1 MAGSAPNKVRATLP
15 AQGEFRLNHRR
26 ESAPYAGVPRHAD
39 PALPER
45 RRSQILEAARE
56 CFRERGFRLSTIEE
70 ICAEAR
76 ISPGALYRY
85 FDSKADIIAAIA
97 LDARAEAESML
108 DRVNG
113 SEGLIEGLAELARVF
128 FETFDGDGD
137 AALLADVW
145 AEAAR
150 DPLLA
155 KALLARDQI
164 AVGRLAGAIER
175 AHRDGSIYPA
185 LPTAEAAE
193 ALIAGLEGMALRR
206 ALRRESEIS
215 VAVRRYRTL
224 ALHILKPKR

>member
-1 MAGSAPNKVRATLP
+1 MA
-15 AQGEFRLNHRR
+15 
-26 ESAPYAGVPRHAD
+26 RHAD

-45 RRSQILEAARE
+45 RRGQILDAARE
-56 CFRERGFRLSTIEE
+56 CFRERGFRLTTIEE

-97 LDARAEAESML
+97 LDARAEAEAML
-108 DRVNG
+108 ERVNG
-113 SEGLIEGLAELARVF
+113 SEGLIEGLAELARAF
-128 FETFDGDGD
+128 FETFDGDGE
-137 AALLADVW
+137 AALLADIW
-145 AEAAR
+145 AEASR

-155 KALLARDQI
+155 KALQQRDQI

-175 AHRDGSIYPA
+175 AQREGSIYPA
-185 LPTAEAAE
+185 LPAAEAAE

-206 ALRRESEIS
+206 ALRRESAVGE
-215 VAVRRYRTL
+215 AVRRYRTL

>member
-1 MAGSAPNKVRATLP
+1 MP
-15 AQGEFRLNHRR
+15 RL
-26 ESAPYAGVPRHAD
+26 AD

-45 RRSQILEAARE
+45 RRAQILDAAQI
-56 CFRERGFRLSTIEE
+56 CFRERGFRLTTIEE

-97 LDARAEAESML
+97 LDARAAAEAML
-108 DRVNG
+108 DRLSEG
-113 SEGLIEGLAELARVF
+113 EGLIEGLAELARAF

-155 KALLARDQI
+155 KTLYQRDRI
-164 AVGRLAGAIER
+164 AIGRVSAAIER
-175 AHRDGSIYPA
+175 ATRSGGAYPT
-185 LPTAEAAE
+185 LSPEAAAE
-193 ALIAGLEGMALRR
+193 SLLAALEGMALRR
-206 ALRRESEIS
+206 ALGRETNTSE
-215 VAVRRYRTL
+215 AVLRFRAL
-224 ALHILKPKR
+224 AVQILKPKR